1 MKTIA
6 MYNVKGGTG
15 KTMTSIN
22 LAYEFSNLGF
32 RTLLIDTDP
41 QANSSTFYGLPKPAE
56 PTLKSLLDSNI
67 PEINSIKQVI
77 AHSNFPNLDVVPSEI
92 RLGSVEKQML
102 ISTTIPQ
109 QFRLR
114 NYLQEIKDDYDLVI
128 IDSPPTAESMLNI
141 IGLVASDYVFSP
153 VRPGY
158 WEMDGIK
165 YMLEIIQ
172 SVKQV
177 NYHLIYGGAILCAYE
192 GNNVDKDTFAYLK
205 QALSNQVLET
215 KLPKSTI
222 ASQTTF
228 EGIPISKYKPSAPLA
243 QAYKNLAQEIKE
255 LIKL

>member
-1 MKTIA
+1 
-6 MYNVKGGTG
+6 
-15 KTMTSIN
+15 
-22 LAYEFSNLGF
+22 
-32 RTLLIDTDP
+32 
-41 QANSSTFYGLPKPAE
+41 
-56 PTLKSLLDSNI
+56 
-67 PEINSIKQVI
+67 
-77 AHSNFPNLDVVPSEI
+77 
-92 RLGSVEKQML
+92 ML

-177 NYHLIYGGAILCAYE
+177 NYQLNIRWSYSMR
-192 GNNVDKDTFAYLK
+192 V
-205 QALSNQVLET
+205 
-215 KLPKSTI
+215 
-222 ASQTTF
+222 
-228 EGIPISKYKPSAPLA
+228 
-243 QAYKNLAQEIKE
+243 
-255 LIKL
+255 